1 MVSDLIGAG
10 NSPVVNNFAG
20 ASEPGVGGGGG
31 GGGGGLLVD
40 VFDMPAATPV
50 LGGVPSITPGA
61 EENLKK

>member
-1 MVSDLIGAG
+1 MVSDLISAG
-10 NSPVVNNFAG
+10 NAPVVNNFAA
-20 ASEPGVGGGGG
+20 ASEPGVGGAG

-40 VFDMPAATPV
+40 VFDMPAATTV